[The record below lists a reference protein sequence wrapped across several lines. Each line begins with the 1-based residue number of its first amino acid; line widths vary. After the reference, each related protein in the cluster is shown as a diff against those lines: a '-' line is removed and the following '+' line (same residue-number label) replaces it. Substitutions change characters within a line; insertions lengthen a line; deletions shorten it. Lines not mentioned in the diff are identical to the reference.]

1 MHQRKLIC
9 CPVNHTG
16 ANPQK
21 KAVAIIPARFAST
34 RLPGKPLLEISGKSM
49 ICRVVERVLTAQTVA
64 RVIVATDDSRVFEA
78 VRSAG
83 HEAVMTRRDHA
94 SGTDRL
100 AEVAR
105 SIPDSEIIVNVQG
118 DEPLISAETIERAI
132 AALSADDN
140 CSMATTWEPM
150 ESAAD
155 VLSADVVKVVVDELD
170 RAVYFSRSPV
180 PFPREAVRRHGSIE
194 SALSY
199 EPELLSTFRKHTGLY
214 VYRRD
219 FLLEFAG
226 WPQSP
231 LERIEALEQLRALEH
246 GAVIKVIEASAPS
259 IGVDTT
265 EDLERVRAIV
275 AADAA
280 RSRESA
286 PTPPAYAGGVSL
298 KNR

>member
-1 MHQRKLIC
+1 
-9 CPVNHTG
+9 VNHTG

-64 RVIVATDDSRVFEA
+64 QVIVATDDSRVFEA

-83 HEAVMTRRDHA
+83 HQAVMTRSDHA

-105 SIPDSEIIVNVQG
+105 SLPDAEIIVNVQG
-118 DEPLISAETIERAI
+118 DEPLISAETIDRAI
-132 AALSADDN
+132 AALRADDK
-140 CSMATTWEPM
+140 CSMSTTWEPL

-155 VLSADVVKVVVDELD
+155 VLSADVVKVIVDEFD

-194 SALSY
+194 SALRE
-199 EPELLSTFRKHTGLY
+199 EPGLLRTFRKHTGLY
-214 VYRRD
+214 VYRRE
-219 FLLEFAG
+219 FLLEFAS

-246 GAVIKVIEASAPS
+246 GAVIKVIEASTPS
-259 IGVDTT
+259 IGVDTI
-265 EDLERVRAIV
+265 EDFERVRAIV
-275 AADAA
+275 AADA
-280 RSRESA
+280 
-286 PTPPAYAGGVSL
+286 
-298 KNR
+298 